1 MQALTKR
8 RGASISL
15 ALLLSFVAVSPGF
28 ANQTQNEQDMV
39 ILNPGGGVLA
49 NGSDGIRMS
58 FNSSS
63 NPSVGSDQ
71 VWFTNEENWCCN
83 GGGPVLAIGSAAFGE
98 AGAASNENL
107 DSFDSLAISGVT
119 GANQRAAAGTDPDFT
134 ADTGNATA
142 TLTYTKVVDGLT
154 YTLARAITY
163 TFPNNYYDETW
174 TVTIPLGNTAVVKLF
189 VGGDTAPGGSD
200 TGNGKLRTVNG
211 LKLIYSS
218 NPDSG
223 QYLGY
228 SESNAGSAWT
238 QYFVGDYNSP
248 YPTIAAGGNLDNSI
262 LEGNHDAGL
271 QVQWTFPTAAGS
283 YAKTMRTTI
292 GYNSDIGGS
301 PAAAPGF
308 LDLDLA
314 LDASAGEIVPGG
326 EVILQGSGLLAYSPL
341 ELVLRSTPVTIDLAG
356 QTANASGA
364 FYIRA
369 KLPDSISAGVHSLT
383 LTGTKPDGN
392 PISDVLY
399 FEIDADGK
407 LLNVRAGLART
418 GMEFSSLPLLAGS
431 VLIALGA
438 AVVAYRR
445 RKGISEN

>member
-1 MQALTKR
+1 MQGSLKKM
-8 RGASISL
+8 GASISL
-15 ALLLSFVAVSPGF
+15 ALLLSVVAVNPGW
-28 ANQTQNEQDMV
+28 ADTDQHEQDMV
-39 ILNPGGGVLA
+39 ILNPGGGMLA

-58 FNSSS
+58 FNSYAQ
-63 NPSVGSDQ
+63 PSTGSDQ
-71 VWFTNEENWCCN
+71 VWFTGETNWCCS
-83 GGGPVLAIGSAAFGE
+83 GGGPVLAIGSEAFGE
-98 AGAASNENL
+98 AGAADDESL
-107 DSFDSLAISGVT
+107 VSFDSLSISGVT
-119 GANQRAAAGTDPDFT
+119 GQFQRAAHGTDPTFT
-134 ADTGNATA
+134 SDTGNAAA
-142 TLTYTKVVDGLT
+142 TLTYTKVVDSKT
-154 YTLARAITY
+154 YTVARAITY
-163 TFPNNYYDETW
+163 TYPNNFYDETW
-174 TVTIPLGNTAVVKLF
+174 TVTIPAGNTAVVKLF

-211 LKLIYSS
+211 LNLIYSS
-218 NPDSG
+218 NPESG

-228 SESNAGSAWT
+228 SESNADSAWT
-238 QYFVGDYNSP
+238 QYFVGSYSTP
-248 YPTIAAGGNLDNSI
+248 YQTIGAGGNLDNSV
-262 LEGNHDAGL
+262 EEDDHDAGL

-283 YAKTMRTTI
+283 YSKTMRTTI

-326 EVILQGSGLLAYSPL
+326 EVILQGSGLIAYSPL

-364 FYIRA
+364 FTIRA
-369 KLPDSISAGVHSLT
+369 KLPDVISAGVHSLT

-399 FEIDADGK
+399 FEIDAEGK
-407 LLNVRAGLART
+407 LLNVRAGLAKT
-418 GMEFSSLPLLAGS
+418 GMEFSSIPLLAGS

-438 AVVAYRR
+438 AVVMYRR